1 MLQAVAQA
9 GVRIMP
15 GRLGRRLRE
24 KEAQQRLQELF
35 DRHSGQMR
43 YDLVQRLQE
52 TELGFR
58 RQLLESLDAATQVTQ
73 GAIERAAADRG
84 LKADAA
90 DARRQALRGRLDRL
104 QGLEQTLGRLGA
116 QLTEAGS
123 ATPL

>member
-1 MLQAVAQA
+1 
-9 GVRIMP
+9 MP

-73 GAIERAAADRG
+73 GAIERAAADRD